1 MSWNIARNNYNPSWS
16 RDFLAIV
23 KQYQPDKIFLQEVRL
38 DIIVREIPEL
48 AQMSGSFVPNFIDIF
63 NNNYSGILIA
73 AKANYIISKA
83 LLTKHYEPVSKT
95 PKASFKIYLKRRN
108 NISVIFVKQN

>member
-23 KQYQPDKIFLQEVRL
+23 KQYKPDQIFLQEVRL

-48 AQMSGSFVPNFIDIF
+48 AQMSWSFVPNFIDTF
-63 NNNYSGILIA
+63 NNTYSGILIA
-73 AKANYIISKA
+73 AKANYISSKA